1 MALLRCWYINKRL
14 KKEDEW
20 LIPKEN
26 SLKKEEFLQKLDL
39 YNEADIITQKTLLQ
53 ELISFKFVAYA
64 IIKYIA
70 VFFITLFIF
79 DKLSYRSGDDAFMF
93 AIFLAVIITILYKNK
108 DEQIIINRINEARIQ
123 IGASRTRIL
132 TDAVETL
139 LNKIEEQKKP
149 ISDQDIKK
157 ETLPAETDNYV
168 SFNEQEIDNNEIAP
182 VSKETIL
189 NILQTRE
196 HSNYK
201 DYEFIVFME
210 TLLKGAK
217 DKETIEIILKTLVE
231 EYKKPNK
238 DKQ

>member
-1 MALLRCWYINKRL
+1 MALLRCWYIDKRL

-26 SLKKEEFLQKLDL
+26 SLKKEDFLQKLDL
-39 YNEADIITQKTLLQ
+39 YDEADIITQKTLLQ
-53 ELISFKFVAYA
+53 ELISFKFVVYA

-70 VFFITLFIF
+70 VFFTTLFIF
-79 DKLSYRSGDDAFMF
+79 DKLSYRPDDDAFMF
-93 AIFLAVIITILYKNK
+93 AIILAVIITILYKNK

-132 TDAVETL
+132 TEAVEIL

-149 ISDQDIKK
+149 TSNQDIKK

-168 SFNEQEIDNNEIAP
+168 SFNEQEIDNNEPAP
-182 VSKETIL
+182 ISKETIL
-189 NILQTRE
+189 NILQARE

>member
-39 YNEADIITQKTLLQ
+39 YDEADIITQKTLLQ
-53 ELISFKFVAYA
+53 ELISFKFVVYA

-70 VFFITLFIF
+70 VFFTTLFIF
-79 DKLSYRSGDDAFMF
+79 DKLSYRPGDDVFML
-93 AIFLAVIITILYKNK
+93 AIFLAVVITILYKNK

-132 TDAVETL
+132 TEAVEIL
-139 LNKIEEQKKP
+139 LNKIEKQKKP
-149 ISDQDIKK
+149 ISDQDIKR
-157 ETLPAETDNYV
+157 EILPAEADNYV
-168 SFNEQEIDNNEIAP
+168 SFNEQEIDNNEPAP

-189 NILQTRE
+189 NILQARE
-196 HSNYK
+196 HSSYK

>member
-26 SLKKEEFLQKLDL
+26 SLKKEDFLQKLDL
-39 YNEADIITQKTLLQ
+39 YDEADIITQKTLLQ

-70 VFFITLFIF
+70 VFFTTLFIF
-79 DKLSYRSGDDAFMF
+79 DKLSYRLGDDAFML

-108 DEQIIINRINEARIQ
+108 DEQIIINRVNEARIQ

-149 ISDQDIKK
+149 IRDLDIKK
-157 ETLPAETDNYV
+157 ETLPAEIDNYV
-168 SFNEQEIDNNEIAP
+168 SFNEQEIDNNGPAP

-189 NILQTRE
+189 NILQARE

-238 DKQ
+238 DK

>member
-14 KKEDEW
+14 KKEEEW

-39 YNEADIITQKTLLQ
+39 YDEADFFLQDTLLK

-64 IIKYIA
+64 IIKYIV
-70 VFFITLFIF
+70 VFFIALAIF
-79 DKLSYRSGDDAFMF
+79 DKLSYRVGDDAFF
-93 AIFLAVIITILYKNK
+93 PAIILSIIITILYKRR
-108 DEQIIINRINEARIQ
+108 DEEIIANRINEARIQ
-123 IGASRTRIL
+123 IGENRARIL
-132 TDAVETL
+132 TDAVKIL
-139 LNKIEEQKKP
+139 LNKIKEQKKP

-157 ETLPAETDNYV
+157 ETLPAEADNYV
-168 SFNEQEIDNNEIAP
+168 SFNEQEIDNNEPAP

-189 NILQTRE
+189 NILQARE

>member
-1 MALLRCWYINKRL
+1 
-14 KKEDEW
+14 
-20 LIPKEN
+20 
-26 SLKKEEFLQKLDL
+26 
-39 YNEADIITQKTLLQ
+39 
-53 ELISFKFVAYA
+53 
-64 IIKYIA
+64 
-70 VFFITLFIF
+70 
-79 DKLSYRSGDDAFMF
+79 MF
-93 AIFLAVIITILYKNK
+93 AIFLSVVITILYKNK

-157 ETLPAETDNYV
+157 ETLPAEADNYV
-168 SFNEQEIDNNEIAP
+168 SFNEQEIDNNEPAS

-189 NILQTRE
+189 NILQARE

>member
-14 KKEDEW
+14 KKEEEW

-39 YNEADIITQKTLLQ
+39 YDEADFFLQDTLLK

-70 VFFITLFIF
+70 VFFTTLFIF

-93 AIFLAVIITILYKNK
+93 AIILAVIITTLYKNK

-132 TDAVETL
+132 TEAVEIL
-139 LNKIEEQKKP
+139 LNKIEKQEE
-149 ISDQDIKK
+149 IEK
-157 ETLPAETDNYV
+157 E
-168 SFNEQEIDNNEIAP
+168 
-182 VSKETIL
+182 
-189 NILQTRE
+189 
-196 HSNYK
+196 
-201 DYEFIVFME
+201 
-210 TLLKGAK
+210 
-217 DKETIEIILKTLVE
+217 
-231 EYKKPNK
+231 
-238 DKQ
+238 

>member
-14 KKEDEW
+14 KKEEEW

-39 YNEADIITQKTLLQ
+39 YDEADFFLQDALLK
-53 ELISFKFVAYA
+53 ELISFKFVVYA

-70 VFFITLFIF
+70 VFFIALAIF
-79 DKLSYRSGDDAFMF
+79 DKLSYRVGDDAFF
-93 AIFLAVIITILYKNK
+93 PAIILSIIITILYKRR
-108 DEQIIINRINEARIQ
+108 DEEIIANRINEARIQ
-123 IGASRTRIL
+123 IGENRARIL
-132 TDAVETL
+132 TEAVEIL

-149 ISDQDIKK
+149 ISGQGIKK

-168 SFNEQEIDNNEIAP
+168 SFNEQEIDNNEPAP

-189 NILQTRE
+189 NILQARE

-217 DKETIEIILKTLVE
+217 DKETIQIILKTLVE

-238 DKQ
+238 EKQ

>member
-1 MALLRCWYINKRL
+1 M
-14 KKEDEW
+14 
-20 LIPKEN
+20 
-26 SLKKEEFLQKLDL
+26 
-39 YNEADIITQKTLLQ
+39 
-53 ELISFKFVAYA
+53 V
-64 IIKYIA
+64 
-70 VFFITLFIF
+70 
-79 DKLSYRSGDDAFMF
+79 
-93 AIFLAVIITILYKNK
+93 ITILYKNK
-108 DEQIIINRINEARIQ
+108 DEQIIINRVNEARIQ
-123 IGASRTRIL
+123 IGENRARIL
-132 TDAVETL
+132 TDAVEIL

-157 ETLPAETDNYV
+157 ETLPAEADNYV
-168 SFNEQEIDNNEIAP
+168 SFNKQEIDNNEPAP

-189 NILQTRE
+189 NILQARE